1 MRWPPHNSEN
11 GFQKRLSEKCSLPKI
26 DRGVAFTRFVK
37 WFHYPSARAPPAGL
51 DIYIY
56 YAAACRRVAS
66 LAAVALPL
74 PFAAPPF
81 DSRPALAADV
91 PTRLSLLALSQ
102 TASCC
107 TISPGAARAA
117 FLLVAHG
124 VVDKL
129 LVRDALPVA
138 VVGQSRGAPPHSRH
152 FNVVQL
158 VEAPFFH
165 LLSCSCQCCAMWA
178 SCACART
185 AQSAGASRAVH
196 PRCRPGPRAAVAG
209 PTSSSSCGMRDG
221 LEPSRRGAR
230 TRAECVVRSRLAG
243 RRPCVAP
250 LTQRRRHATSQA
262 TRHRLTQP
270 ASERARSVRGV

>member
-165 LLSCSCQCCAMWA
+165 LCPCGRRAHVH
-178 SCACART
+178 ARHNRQVLRELCIL
-185 AQSAGASRAVH
+185 AAGRAHVLRWPGRQSFCVRRRPLRAVVCATGSN
-196 PRCRPGPRAAVAG
+196 PAAA
-209 PTSSSSCGMRDG
+209 
-221 LEPSRRGAR
+221 A
-230 TRAECVVRSRLAG
+230 
-243 RRPCVAP
+243 
-250 LTQRRRHATSQA
+250 HAHALSASYDPAWQEGGHVW
-262 TRHRLTQP
+262 HR
-270 ASERARSVRGV
+270 